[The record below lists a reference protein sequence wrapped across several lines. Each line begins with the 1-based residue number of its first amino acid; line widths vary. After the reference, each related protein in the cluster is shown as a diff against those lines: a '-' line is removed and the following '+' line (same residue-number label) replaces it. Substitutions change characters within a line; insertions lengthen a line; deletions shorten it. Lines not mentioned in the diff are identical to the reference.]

1 MTRQAASVIGIIV
14 SIILFCMG
22 IFLNVPDK
30 KIDFYGSD
38 KYTEYV
44 GGDAYNFQIEASLK
58 GGIIAGAK
66 AEKAIYIS
74 VSGLIFVISLFG
86 LTNKKTENQTVFKDA
101 PSTTSLESQDANI
114 PQIENTG
121 EDVIQPNPIE

>member
-14 SIILFCMG
+14 SIILFCIG
-22 IFLNVPDK
+22 VFTNVPDK
-30 KIDFYGSD
+30 EIDFYGSD

-58 GGIIAGAK
+58 GGVIAGAK

-86 LTNKKTENQTVFKDA
+86 LTNKKVENQTALKDA
-101 PSTTSLESQDANI
+101 PPTTPPEIQDDNI
-114 PQIENTG
+114 PPTENTG
-121 EDVIQPNPIE
+121 EDVTQPNPIE